1 MSSTLREIRLFV
13 AAFEERSFTAA
24 ASRENATQSGVSQHI
39 RKLEERF
46 QVRLFTRGAS
56 GGGVAPSPAG
66 EVYYRH
72 CLEVLRAHDA
82 ANQGLKR
89 FASTLDGEVTVGLMP
104 TMTRSAL
111 APTLARFVETYPN
124 VSVSVSEG
132 YSGSLTDRVR
142 AGELSF
148 AVVPAFPS
156 GVGLK
161 SRIFARTPE
170 VLVSRGNSGGP
181 PPESLS
187 TMKALKLI
195 LPAPNNTRRQI
206 LDTYLASNNIRVNRI
221 LELDAMF
228 GTLDLV
234 SRSDWVVILPG
245 MMMAQDGQA
254 GAFRVQPITKPPLWL
269 DLVLI
274 EPARRALSP
283 AEQAFVGILEE
294 ETNQANWTADRLE
307 HCPVPSDG
315 RARAIRKADRSTE
328 KG

>member
-46 QVRLFTRGAS
+46 QVRL
-56 GGGVAPSPAG
+56 
-66 EVYYRH
+66 YYRH

-82 ANQGLKR
+82 ATQGLKR

-132 YSGSLTDRVR
+132 YSGILTERVR

-148 AVVPAFPS
+148 AGVPAFPS
-156 GVGLK
+156 GMGLR
-161 SRIFARTPE
+161 SRLFARTPE
-170 VLVSRGNSGGP
+170 VLVSRRVGGGSAA
-181 PPESLS
+181 ESLS
-187 TMKALKLI
+187 TIKALKLI
-195 LPAPNNTRRQI
+195 LPAANNTRRQI
-206 LDTYLASNNIRVNRI
+206 LDTYLASNSIRVDRI

-254 GAFRVQPITKPPLWL
+254 GAFHVQPITEPPLWL

-274 EPARRALSP
+274 EPARRTLSP
-283 AEQAFVGILEE
+283 AEQAFVDILED
-294 ETNQANWTADRLE
+294 ETNRANWTPLAPTRRTA
-307 HCPVPSDG
+307 SNAGG
-315 RARAIRKADRSTE
+315 RRSIRKADRSAE